1 MGEFDTVVGVL
12 LLGLFFNTYL
22 YGICTYQFVV
32 YIQAKFKD
40 SLWIRFPF
48 HLNLKSVVSRTFFRF
63 IVWSLFI
70 SDTIHSAVAIYAG
83 WDTCVTNYANPAA
96 LTYVG
101 WTIPFTAVATAF
113 TAILTQI
120 FLGHRVFLLTHN
132 KLLFALIAV
141 LSVLGFMFGCI
152 AGIKSGLI
160 NEVAKFAP
168 LAPYVTAWLAFQTSA
183 DLLITLCLTVALTRS
198 KTGFKTTDTII
209 NRLIGGAIRTG
220 LFASIFALADLFSFL
235 LHRNTNLYAMFAY
248 PIGRIYTNTLLNTL
262 NSRNSMKLQET
273 NMRMSTRNAVS
284 TTQISSASVYIRKDV
299 VTDSMNMDDR
309 SEVEVPQ
316 AAEYVFD
323 MGVQFGSFNSICE
336 TAALVIC
343 PLVGTDTGIDPSC
356 YSRNVDVGGTLI
368 FQPSTCFVHIVAII
382 MTAIMILHIRSKYTA
397 VGRKEIVTFFWM
409 YAFIELLAIFLDSGI
424 IPTSNVVYTW
434 FAAIYTGLVAA
445 AYACLL
451 INGFVGF
458 QFAEDGTPLSLWFLR
473 ISCLVV
479 FAVSFFVAIAT
490 FKKFAGFNYTKPI
503 GLWIIY
509 ILWPLLCVAIYVV
522 SQLVLVFR
530 TLDDRWAV
538 GGIVFGCLFFA
549 AAQVLLFAFSVTIC
563 NAIKHYID
571 GLFFFTLCM
580 LLSVMMVYKYW
591 DSITREDLEFSVGS
605 KAAVWEVK
613 DPLLA
618 GGGSG
623 PEYGGPGTHY
633 PGTAHHNYSEEDT
646 ASNYHGGAPASLV
659 GGVSGAQLYGGGPQ
673 AQGYNPY
680 QQQQQ
685 RRAYPPNQQAY

>member
-1 MGEFDTVVGVL
+1 
-12 LLGLFFNTYL
+12 
-22 YGICTYQFVV
+22 
-32 YIQAKFKD
+32 
-40 SLWIRFPF
+40 
-48 HLNLKSVVSRTFFRF
+48 
-63 IVWSLFI
+63 
-70 SDTIHSAVAIYAG
+70 
-83 WDTCVTNYANPAA
+83 
-96 LTYVG
+96 
-101 WTIPFTAVATAF
+101 
-113 TAILTQI
+113 
-120 FLGHRVFLLTHN
+120 
-132 KLLFALIAV
+132 
-141 LSVLGFMFGCI
+141 
-152 AGIKSGLI
+152 
-160 NEVAKFAP
+160 
-168 LAPYVTAWLAFQTSA
+168 
-183 DLLITLCLTVALTRS
+183 
-198 KTGFKTTDTII
+198 
-209 NRLIGGAIRTG
+209 
-220 LFASIFALADLFSFL
+220 
-235 LHRNTNLYAMFAY
+235 
-248 PIGRIYTNTLLNTL
+248 
-262 NSRNSMKLQET
+262 
-273 NMRMSTRNAVS
+273 
-284 TTQISSASVYIRKDV
+284 
-299 VTDSMNMDDR
+299 
-309 SEVEVPQ
+309 
-316 AAEYVFD
+316 
-323 MGVQFGSFNSICE
+323 MGVQFGSFNSICD

-397 VGRKEIVTFFWM
+397 VGRKEIVTFFWL

-490 FKKFAGFNYTKPI
+490 FKKFAGFNYAKPI

-509 ILWPLLCVAIYVV
+509 ILWPILCVAIYVV

-549 AAQVLLFAFSVTIC
+549 AAQVLLFGFSVTIC

-618 GGGSG
+618 GGGNG

-633 PGTAHHNYSEEDT
+633 PGTAHQNYSEEDT

-659 GGVSGAQLYGGGPQ
+659 GGVSGAQLYGGGGGGG

-685 RRAYPPNQQAY
+685 MRGRGYPPNQPGY